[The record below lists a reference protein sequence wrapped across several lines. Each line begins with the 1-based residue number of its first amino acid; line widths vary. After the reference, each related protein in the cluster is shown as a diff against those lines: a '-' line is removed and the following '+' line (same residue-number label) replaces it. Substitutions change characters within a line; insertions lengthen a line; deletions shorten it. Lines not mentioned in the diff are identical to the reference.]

1 MAKSA
6 SSFTSSDISNIDFS
20 LAFLIFGTIKPYDVS
35 TAMSSGNQLL
45 RVTPANTNTTFFMV
59 YSRLPASKDGE
70 LTTTATTADQTLDSQ
85 STAYEGLKYSL
96 VATHATAGTHACEV
110 VVGTDGTNAFYSQ
123 YGDVLT
129 DSVMFSLNT
138 SVSAGNTNLL
148 VTPVNTN
155 TTFYW
160 DVSKRGE

>member
-1 MAKSA
+1 MLQTTYIRENKE
-6 SSFTSSDISNIDFS
+6 
-20 LAFLIFGTIKPYDVS
+20 LILERYKKRNF
-35 TAMSSGNQLL
+35 
-45 RVTPANTNTTFFMV
+45 
-59 YSRLPASKDGE
+59 DGE
-70 LTTTATTADQTLDSQ
+70 EIINQIIKLDDDRKSTQQTLDSQ
-85 STAYEGLKYSL
+85 SVAYEGLKYSL
-96 VATHATAGTHACEV
+96 VATHATEGTHVCEI
-110 VVGTDGTNAFYSQ
+110 VVGTDGTNSFYSQ

-138 SVSAGNTNLL
+138 SVSGGNTNLL